1 MKNLSEGSIP
11 GHVAAMSM
19 QMFVGMVVQVAYF
32 VTDLKFVTILGN
44 DIAAGFSAA
53 GNLWFAVL
61 ALTQILN
68 VGTAAL
74 VSHAVGAKQHERANL
89 VFNQSLMMSVFMGA
103 FVLVALYAVARPYM
117 HLEAADAV
125 VAQAGIDYLM
135 GVTPGLAL
143 QFVTIS
149 LFATLR
155 GTGIV
160 KPTMIIQFITV
171 GLNILFAAILTIGW
185 LTGKPYGAFGAGLAT
200 TLATVAG
207 VIISAYYFH
216 RHEKYVSF
224 HREQTRPNGEVWKR
238 LILIGL
244 PIGLEFFFMS
254 FVMGVMYFVIR
265 QFGADA
271 QAGLAEGQGAM
282 RFIML
287 PAMAVAFAAAPIA
300 GQNFG
305 ARKPERV
312 RETFRWTVG
321 VSIVIMLAL
330 TVFCQFGS
338 HLLMH
343 IFTHEEAVVAIGAT
357 MLTILSWNFAANGI
371 IFSCSSMFQGLG
383 NTWPTIASSVIRLF
397 IFVVPV
403 LWLSTLPSFRLEDV
417 WYLSVGSMFLQ
428 AVVALILVRREFAKK
443 LMGTVPVSW
452 QKGTVIG
459 GGAGG
464 QRRDCLSRA
473 RDNHVAAH
481 PQRR

>member
-1 MKNLSEGSIP
+1 MKDLSAGSIP
-11 GHVAAMSM
+11 GHVASMSL
-19 QMFVGMVVQVAYF
+19 QMFIGMVVQVAYF
-32 VTDLKFVTILGN
+32 VTDLKFVAMLGN
-44 DIAAGFSAA
+44 DVAAGFSAA

-68 VGTAAL
+68 VGTAAM

-89 VFNQSLMMSVFMGA
+89 VFNQSLVMSVFLGA
-103 FVLVALYAVARPYM
+103 FVVVVLYAVARPFM
-117 HLEAADAV
+117 LLEAADPV

-135 GVTPGLAL
+135 GVAPGLGI
-143 QFVTIS
+143 QFLMIS

-200 TLATVAG
+200 TLATIVG

-216 RHEKYVSF
+216 KHEKYVTF
-224 HREQTRPNGEVWKR
+224 HKEQVRPDGEVWKR
-238 LILIGL
+238 LIMIGL

-254 FVMGVMYFVIR
+254 LVMGVMYFVIR

-271 QAGLAEGQGAM
+271 QAGLAEGQGAL

-305 ARKPERV
+305 ARRPDRV

-321 VSIVIMLAL
+321 ASVVIMLAL
-330 TVFCQFGS
+330 TIFCQFGS

-343 IFTHEEAVVAIGAT
+343 IFTYEEPVVAIGAT
-357 MLTILSWNFAANGI
+357 MLMITSWNFAANGI

-383 NTWPTIASSVIRLF
+383 NTWPTISSSVIRVF
-397 IFVVPV
+397 IFIVPI
-403 LWLSTLPSFRLEDV
+403 LWLARQPDFKLEHV
-417 WYLSVGSMFLQ
+417 WYLSVVSMFLQ
-428 AVVALILVRREFAKK
+428 AIVVYLLLRREFAKR
-443 LMGTVPVSW
+443 LGPVS
-452 QKGTVIG
+452 T
-459 GGAGG
+459 A
-464 QRRDCLSRA
+464 
-473 RDNHVAAH
+473 VAA
-481 PQRR
+481 

>member
-1 MKNLSEGSIP
+1 MKDLSAGSIP
-11 GHVAAMSM
+11 GHVASLSL
-19 QMFVGMVVQVAYF
+19 QMFIGMVVQVAYF
-32 VTDLKFVTILGN
+32 VTDLKFVSMLGN
-44 DIAAGFSAA
+44 DVAAGFSAA

-89 VFNQSLMMSVFMGA
+89 VFNQSLVISIFMGG
-103 FVLVALYAVARPYM
+103 FVVAAIYAVAHPFMR
-117 HLEAADAV
+117 LEAADAV

-135 GVTPGLAL
+135 GVAPGLGL
-143 QFVTIS
+143 QFLMIS

-160 KPTMIIQFITV
+160 KPTMIIQFVTV

-185 LTGKPYGAFGAGLAT
+185 LTGRPFGAFGAGLAT
-200 TLATVAG
+200 TLATVVG

-216 RHEKYVSF
+216 QHEKYVRF
-224 HREQTRPNGEVWKR
+224 HKEQTRPVGEVWKR
-238 LILIGL
+238 LMLVGL

-254 FVMGVMYFVIR
+254 LVMGVMYFVIR

-271 QAGLAEGQGAM
+271 QAGLAEGQGAL
-282 RFIML
+282 RLIML

-305 ARKPERV
+305 ARRPDRV

-321 VSIVIMLAL
+321 ASVVIMLAL
-330 TVFCQFGS
+330 TIFCQFGS

-343 IFTHEEAVVAIGAT
+343 IFTRVETVVAIGAT
-357 MLTILSWNFAANGI
+357 MLVITSWNFAANGI

-383 NTWPTIASSVIRLF
+383 NTWPTIGSSVIRLF
-397 IFVVPV
+397 IFIVPI
-403 LWLSTLPSFRLEDV
+403 LWLARQPQFRLEHV
-417 WYLSVGSMFLQ
+417 WYLSVLSMFLQ
-428 AVVALILVRREFAKK
+428 AGVSYLLLRREFAKR
-443 LMGTVPVSW
+443 LAPLP
-452 QKGTVIG
+452 
-459 GGAGG
+459 A
-464 QRRDCLSRA
+464 
-473 RDNHVAAH
+473 
-481 PQRR
+481 